1 MEHKSTSALPVYG
14 PEKKQ
19 IVISLPFCG
28 LSSLKLRRQLK
39 RMYMTVA
46 PWLDLHI
53 IFKPT
58 VKLGC
63 LSKLKDK
70 LPALCMSHLVYKINC
85 TQCSEFYI
93 GMTCRRL
100 KDRLSEHA
108 SSESSAVFKHT
119 CDTGHVMDLDSPEIL
134 AKTCSK
140 VDF

>member
-1 MEHKSTSALPVYG
+1 
-14 PEKKQ
+14 
-19 IVISLPFCG
+19 
-28 LSSLKLRRQLK
+28 
-39 RMYMTVA
+39 MTVA

-134 AKTCSK
+134 AKDMFKSRLLIKETLKIHEYHAAKSLNRNTGSYELHLW
-140 VDF
+140 